1 VFWGHT
7 SHEPEYVLGTAS
19 DLKVSD
25 DGKQTT
31 ARLNFDTD
39 INPKADLVFNQIKRG
54 TLRTVSVGFMSG
66 KMEMD
71 AKDEDAPWI
80 LKDNELLEIS
90 VVPIPANPGAVA
102 LGLKSGDI
110 KRKDAKWLMDSMRA
124 EADLMQ
130 RQYEASKPKQ
140 DKSMTPEQAT
150 ALIEGM
156 TKLTEKVDALT
167 AENQTLREQIEAEQ
181 KAREDA
187 EAKAEEEKKAA
198 DEEAARKA
206 EDDAKKDDPAKG
218 GQQDQPGAGEPDVI
232 DYDTELTPELQA
244 QIDAELEAE
253 DSNKQ

>member
-1 VFWGHT
+1 MAKRVTKLFNTKPSSIDEDERSVEFVISTDQVDRYGEIVDQKTWDFKSFLKNPVVFWGHT

-19 DLKVSD
+19 DLKVSE

-71 AKDEDAPWI
+71 AKDDDAPWI

-102 LGLKSGDI
+102 LGMKSGDI

-130 RQYEASKPKQ
+130 RQYEASNLNR
-140 DKSMTPEQAT
+140 TRN
-150 ALIEGM
+150 L
-156 TKLTEKVDALT
+156 
-167 AENQTLREQIEAEQ
+167 
-181 KAREDA
+181 
-187 EAKAEEEKKAA
+187 
-198 DEEAARKA
+198 
-206 EDDAKKDDPAKG
+206 
-218 GQQDQPGAGEPDVI
+218 
-232 DYDTELTPELQA
+232 
-244 QIDAELEAE
+244 
-253 DSNKQ
+253 